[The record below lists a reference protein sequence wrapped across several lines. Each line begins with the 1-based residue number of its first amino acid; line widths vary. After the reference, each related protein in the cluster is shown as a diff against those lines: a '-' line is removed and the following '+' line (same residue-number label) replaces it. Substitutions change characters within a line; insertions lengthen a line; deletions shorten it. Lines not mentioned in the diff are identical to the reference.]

1 MSAPVS
7 LTDPGSIAFTVAA
20 VPTGIN
26 AGVLISP
33 RAVVIVPSLALPEVE
48 LSLKENFCVIALKC
62 FNKRLGS
69 SLQNNI
75 LDFENIIVG
84 NKMQREEPNSA

>member
-1 MSAPVS
+1 MLQSSTSAPVS

-33 RAVVIVPSLALPEVE
+33 RGVVITPSLALPEVE
-48 LSLKENFCVIALKC
+48 PSLKENFCVIGFKC
-62 FNKRLGS
+62 FNQGLGS
-69 SLQNNI
+69 SLPRNI
-75 LDFENIIVG
+75 CDKIEY
-84 NKMQREEPNSA
+84 

>member
-48 LSLKENFCVIALKC
+48 LSVKENFSAITTKC
-62 FNKRLGS
+62 FNTRLGS

-75 LDFENIIVG
+75 LKLKN
-84 NKMQREEPNSA
+84 NHQK

>member
-48 LSLKENFCVIALKC
+48 LSLKEKLCVIAPKC

-75 LDFENIIVG
+75 LQLKN
-84 NKMQREEPNSA
+84 NH